1 MTVTYTGSG
10 GTAAFSTGATSAT
23 ADAPASANYF
33 SEGARGY
40 KLVGSGSKKL
50 TFSAVNTTGY
60 TGISFS
66 IKVAS
71 FSVGSTANGA
81 DGTDS
86 VSVEI
91 SPDNGTTWYTR
102 AVVKG
107 GTNSRWSFT
116 TGTGNATNTYEAN
129 SSTKSMYVAG
139 NGAATTT
146 GYSTIT
152 ISSLPAVSQ
161 LMVRVAMGNNATS
174 EVWVLDAAKISGT
187 LSSLSPP
194 TLSPD
199 IIANTVD
206 NPIDITFTDDAA
218 WRTAIT
224 AVKIDGTALTAAI
237 DYDITAGNI
246 QLKPSG
252 GNVLL
257 TASGSKSVTVEA
269 NGYSA
274 APATQII
281 NAGVPTTNSTASIN
295 LALTPNTSRTVTC
308 TAKDQYNNLVSDYTF
323 KYDASITNNN
333 ATTSESYTI
342 DGTARTSTTNDVN
355 VVTATNSSGVATFT
369 VAVPAT
375 IDGSD
380 GISVQVQLSNGS
392 TNIGSAFSYAQLASQ
407 TITFGTLSPVTYG
420 DGTFAVS
427 ATGGG
432 SGNPVTFT
440 SSNSA
445 MATCTGTNGTTITI
459 IAPGTCTIYADQAG
473 NGSYNAA
480 IQVGQSLLINKK
492 ELTVNGATGNNKV
505 YSGTNT
511 ATISGTLS
519 GVIGADEVT
528 LNKTG
533 TFASVDVATN
543 IAVTSTC
550 TLSGTDATKYT
561 LTQPIGLTAD
571 ITKAAQSITFG
582 ALTNKTVND
591 ADYAPGATSATSAT
605 NPISY
610 SSSNLAVATIVAN
623 QIHIM
628 GAGTTTIT
636 ASQSATSNYNAATDV
651 PQSLTVTAGP
661 IAAWDFTGIGSVTNT
676 TVAATTFSANLVS
689 TSGGSN
695 ISRGANAAWSI
706 AANSF
711 RTTGFQNNGIST
723 ANTDYFQI
731 TIAPANGYK
740 ASLSSIDAKLNGT
753 TTFTD
758 APGVSSQFAYSL
770 DGTNFTLIG
779 SPQVTIGSA
788 VLTQINLSGISAL
801 QNVSSGTTVTLRYYA
816 SGQTTTG
823 GWGFLSAA
831 TAGTNGLAIGGTVE
845 CATPATP
852 STTLTQP
859 TCAVQSGTIT
869 ITAPTGMTYSID
881 GSDYSN
887 NTGIFSGLAP
897 NTYSVTAK
905 NVCGAI
911 SAAASVTIDP
921 IPATQW
927 TGATNNEWSI
937 GANWCGG
944 VAPSSSTDVIIPS
957 GKSPQINS
965 AVGSPAECNNLT
977 IQSGGTLTINAGKAL
992 TAYGN
997 TVIEGTFTVKADV
1010 SSAGSFI
1017 SKGTVTGTANVER
1030 WVSIVNSN
1038 NGNTQRWEY
1047 ISSPIA
1053 SASSALFTTSIHGLR
1068 YVNEPTNTWV
1078 RIDNAAPQTMA
1089 IFKGYTRSYQSA
1101 TNDGGNQAITYN
1113 GSLNTGSQSIGLT
1126 YTSTAPGTNH
1136 GWNLVGNPYSS
1147 AIDWDAASGW
1157 TKSNIDGAIYF
1168 RKNGTACTY
1177 LKDAATGGASNI
1189 IPPMQ
1194 AFWVRVS
1201 ANSTLTCTDAVRVH
1215 SAIPAYKT
1223 TPENTLHLTVST
1235 NGKSGLSD
1243 DTYIRFKDY
1252 ATDVF
1257 DNSCDAFKMFAEDA
1271 AFPQIYTITGTDTL
1285 AINSLSAL
1293 TSDRVIPLMFKST
1306 AVGTFTL
1313 TAELVSSFAN
1323 SGYYVFLKDKE
1334 TGIIQNLSENPHYQ
1348 FSTSTIKGNDRF
1360 EVQFKSNTTPLPID
1374 LISFDAKCVNNQVA
1388 LNWSTASE
1396 VNNDFFSIER
1406 SKDVLNWD
1414 LVEKIHGA
1422 GNSNHLINYSS
1433 KDVETTGGTSYYRL
1447 KQTDFDGKT
1456 VTYSP
1461 VTVTCADNSTQTSV
1475 SYFPNPFTSEVK
1487 VEVKNS
1493 TSETATVT
1501 IYDIFG
1507 TKVYTRALN
1516 IDELGDKSIILN
1528 LSDLAAG
1535 VYGVEFRSATYS
1547 NISKIVKK

>member
-1 MTVTYTGSG
+1 M
-10 GTAAFSTGATSAT
+10 
-23 ADAPASANYF
+23 
-33 SEGARGY
+33 
-40 KLVGSGSKKL
+40 KKQ
-50 TFSAVNTTGY
+50 
-60 TGISFS
+60 
-66 IKVAS
+66 
-71 FSVGSTANGA
+71 
-81 DGTDS
+81 
-86 VSVEI
+86 
-91 SPDNGTTWYTR
+91 
-102 AVVKG
+102 
-107 GTNSRWSFT
+107 
-116 TGTGNATNTYEAN
+116 
-129 SSTKSMYVAG
+129 
-139 NGAATTT
+139 
-146 GYSTIT
+146 
-152 ISSLPAVSQ
+152 ISSLKSIFGTVA
-161 LMVRVAMGNNATS
+161 LLVAMLTPNMSWGQYSGTGTFTKITSLTDLTDGYYVVAYGTTFAMSNTNAGTFFASTSITPVSSVITNPTAAIVWKIQTHADGGRTIYNEATS
-174 EVWVLDAAKISGT
+174 KYVSFTGTSNAAMAVASVTGGSERWTFAWSSTVFTVTNVTTTTRLLKYNTASPRFACYTTGQQDIT
-187 LSSLSPP
+187 LYKMPSSLTTP

-224 AVKIDGTALTAAI
+224 AVKIGGTALTATT
-237 DYDITAGNI
+237 DYVITAGNI

-281 NAGVPTTNSTASIN
+281 NAGVPTANSTTSIN
-295 LALTPNTSRTVTC
+295 LALAPNTSRTVTC
-308 TAKDQYNNLVSDYTF
+308 TAKDQYNNLVSGYTF

-355 VVTATNSSGVATFT
+355 VATATNVSGVATFT

-375 IDGSD
+375 LDGSD

-420 DGTFAVS
+420 DGTFAIS

-432 SGNPVTFT
+432 SGNAVIFT
-440 SSNSA
+440 SSNTA

-492 ELTVNGATGNNKV
+492 ELTVTGATGNNKV
-505 YSGTNT
+505 YSGTNA

-519 GVIGADEVT
+519 GVIGADVVT

-533 TFASVDVATN
+533 TFATVDVATD
-543 IAVTSTC
+543 IVVTSTS
-550 TLSGTDATKYT
+550 TLSGTDAAKYS
-561 LTQPIGLTAD
+561 LTQPTGLTAD
-571 ITKAAQSITFG
+571 ITKAAQTITFG

-591 ADYAPGATSATSAT
+591 ADYAPGAISATSAT

-610 SSSNLAVATIVAN
+610 TSSNLAVATIVAN

-628 GAGTTTIT
+628 GVGTTTIT
-636 ASQSATSNYNAATDV
+636 ASQAASANYNAATDI
-651 PQSLTVTAGP
+651 PQSLTVTTGP
-661 IAAWDFTGIGSVTNT
+661 ILAWQFGSPASTGSEATFT
-676 TVAATTFSANLVS
+676 ATTINSNINTSSLSRGVGIMATGLARGFSANDW
-689 TSGGSN
+689 TP
-695 ISRGANAAWSI
+695 AATK
-706 AANSF
+706 ATAV
-711 RTTGFQNNGIST
+711 TNN
-723 ANTDYFQI
+723 DYYQF
-731 TIAPANGYK
+731 TVKAKVNYK
-740 ASLSSIDAKLNGT
+740 ASLSSLDATLRRTSTGPNAYIWK
-753 TTFTD
+753 
-758 APGVSSQFAYSL
+758 YSL
-770 DGTNFTLIG
+770 DGTNFTEIG
-779 SPQVTIGSA
+779 SDVSFTGTADGAAQ
-788 VLTQINLSGISAL
+788 TQINLSGISEL
-801 QNVSSGTTVTLRYYA
+801 QNVTNATTITFRLYAWGATDVSGTFAVARYA
-816 SGQTTTG
+816 AGITT
-823 GWGFLSAA
+823 
-831 TAGTNGLAIGGTVE
+831 NCLAIGGTVE

-852 STTLTQP
+852 TTTLTQP

-869 ITAPTGMTYSID
+869 ITAPTGVTYSID

-911 SAAASVTIDP
+911 SAVASVTIDP

-937 GANWCGG
+937 GTNWCGG

-1113 GSLNTGSQSIGLT
+1113 GALNTGSQSIGLT
-1126 YTSTAPGTNH
+1126 YTAAAPGTNH
-1136 GWNLVGNPYSS
+1136 GWNLVGNPYPS

-1215 SAIPAYKT
+1215 VAIPAYKT

-1271 AFPQIYTITGTDTL
+1271 AFPQIYTITGTDSL

-1507 TKVYTRALN
+1507 TKVYTRVLN